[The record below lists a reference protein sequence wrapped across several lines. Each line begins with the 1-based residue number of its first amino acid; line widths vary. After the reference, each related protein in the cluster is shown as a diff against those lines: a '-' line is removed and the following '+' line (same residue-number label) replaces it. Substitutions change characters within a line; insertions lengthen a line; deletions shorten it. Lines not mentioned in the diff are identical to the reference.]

1 MALDPRF
8 HIWIIMTVY
17 YKVRQILLQNAI
29 AILLQNVTEVYYK
42 MRQVFSYEMRRFC
55 YKIRQLLKMGRL
67 LQIATVQVQIFSSTE
82 HSMTEKLKISDKYI
96 NIVIIIHLF
105 TVARIIHKL
114 SLHLHN
120 WSMSTNAKY

>member
-1 MALDPRF
+1 
-8 HIWIIMTVY
+8 MTVY

-42 MRQVFSYEMRRFC
+42 MRQVFSYEMRRFR

-82 HSMTEKLKISDKYI
+82 YSMTEKLKISDKYI

-120 WSMSTNAKY
+120 

>member
-1 MALDPRF
+1 
-8 HIWIIMTVY
+8 MTVY

-29 AILLQNVTEVYYK
+29 AILLQNVTEIYYK
-42 MRQVFSYEMRRFC
+42 MRQVFSYEMRRFY

-96 NIVIIIHLF
+96 NIAIIIHLF

-120 WSMSTNAKY
+120 